1 MEGRTLG
8 NAMIRLLLL
17 ANLLLSGLP
26 TQAGADQPSAPVT
39 RIANHPAD
47 QGMESWK
54 ANALKPFGIR
64 ADEPTAAGARNIT
77 VTVDQTALLT
87 ELAMLQEHGALSRS
101 IAGDD
106 VEKRPA
112 SYTNV
117 LSLLLT
123 SYVVRDHQAGPTWRA
138 SARR

>member
-1 MEGRTLG
+1 MAL
-8 NAMIRLLLL
+8 
-17 ANLLLSGLP
+17 
-26 TQAGADQPSAPVT
+26 
-39 RIANHPAD
+39 PAD

-101 IAGDD
+101 IASDD

-123 SYVVRDHQAGPTWRA
+123 SYVVRDYQAGPTWRA

>member
-17 ANLLLSGLP
+17 AILLLSGLP
-26 TQAGADQPSAPVT
+26 TQAGAAQPSAPVT

-47 QGMESWK
+47 QGIESWK
-54 ANALKPFGIR
+54 ANTLKPFGIR

-77 VTVDQTALLT
+77 ITVDQTALLT

-123 SYVVRDHQAGPTWRA
+123 SYVVRDYQAGPTWRA